1 MASTTATTA
10 APAAAVS
17 ADDGSGWA
25 APDAATL
32 AAVRDAAVEAA
43 HAAGALMLAH
53 AGRVDVDSAKA
64 SHQDLVTE
72 VDKWCEDAIRALVA
86 ARFPGHAFLGEE
98 SVPPGAAASAAA
110 IAARCADEWL
120 WVCDP
125 IDGTTNFIH
134 GLALSVV
141 SIAVAH
147 RGVVV
152 AGVVHHPYRGETF
165 SATRGGGA
173 WLNGTARLAVS
184 PARDMA
190 SALWA
195 YGLHHRPDVAA
206 LMLVGL
212 GAMLPHVRGARS
224 LGSAALHLAYVAAGR
239 LEGFWEANLSCWD
252 IAAGSLLVTEAGGA
266 VCDCAGGAYSLL
278 TRDVY
283 ATCGAPGVHARG
295 LEVLAAAG
303 ANVWAEPS
311 A

>member
-1 MASTTATTA
+1 MATTTPATTDA
-10 APAAAVS
+10 A
-17 ADDGSGWA
+17 WT

-32 AAVRDAAVEAA
+32 AGVRDAAVAAA

-53 AGRVDVDSAKA
+53 AGRVDVDRAKA

-72 VDKWCEDAIRALVA
+72 VDKQCEDAIRALVS
-86 ARFPGHAFLGEE
+86 ARYPAHAFLGEE

-110 IAARCADEWL
+110 IAARCRDEWL
-120 WVCDP
+120 WICDP
-125 IDGTTNFIH
+125 IDGTTNFVH
-134 GLALSVV
+134 GLGISVV

-147 RGVVV
+147 RGRVV
-152 AGVVHHPYRGETF
+152 AGVVHNPYRGETF
-165 SATRGGGA
+165 SATLGGGA
-173 WLNGTARLAVS
+173 WLNGATRLAVS
-184 PARDMA
+184 PATDMA

-212 GAMLPHVRGARS
+212 AAMLPHVRGARS

-266 VCDCAGGAYSLL
+266 VGDCAGGHYSLL

-283 ATCGAPGVHARG
+283 ASCGAPGIHARG

-303 ANVWAEPS
+303 ANAWAEP